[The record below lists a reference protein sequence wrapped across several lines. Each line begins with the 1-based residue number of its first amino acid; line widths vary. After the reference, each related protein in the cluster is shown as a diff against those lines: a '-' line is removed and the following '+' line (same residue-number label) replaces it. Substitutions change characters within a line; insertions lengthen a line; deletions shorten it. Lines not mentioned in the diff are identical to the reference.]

1 MEQSRPARA
10 SQDSRTVPAVYN
22 LRPSGEGTE
31 PVRLIVARETRVA
44 PKLLSKPPP
53 SVHRTRARIF
63 QHSREGGG

>member
-31 PVRLIVARETRVA
+31 PVRLTKARETRVA
-44 PKLLSKPPP
+44 PKLSSNPP
-53 SVHRTRARIF
+53 SVSTALERRIN